1 MLHPGQAL
9 RGLHGA
15 AQTLIVELVRNRTRR
30 PPVEHGSH
38 GDYVVL
44 LRDILMNG
52 VISESGK
59 RETSAG
65 EKHLNRVG
73 RRRLFH
79 AIENVAG
86 LFSRQHSAV
95 DSEFLSTPL

>member
-9 RGLHGA
+9 RSLHGT

-38 GDYVVL
+38 GDYLVL

-52 VISESGK
+52 VVCESRK
-59 RETSAG
+59 REASTR
-65 EKHLNRVG
+65 EKHLNRLG
-73 RRRLFH
+73 RRALFH

-86 LFSRQHSAV
+86 LLSR
-95 DSEFLSTPL
+95 

>member
-9 RGLHGA
+9 RSLHRLTQA
-15 AQTLIVELVRNRTRR
+15 LIVELVCNRTRR

-52 VISESGK
+52 VVCESRK
-59 RETSAG
+59 REASPG
-65 EKHLNRVG
+65 EKHLNRLG
-73 RRRLFH
+73 RRELFH
-79 AIENVAG
+79 AIENVGG
-86 LFSRQHSAV
+86 LLSRQHSALN
-95 DSEFLSTPL
+95 SEFLSTRF